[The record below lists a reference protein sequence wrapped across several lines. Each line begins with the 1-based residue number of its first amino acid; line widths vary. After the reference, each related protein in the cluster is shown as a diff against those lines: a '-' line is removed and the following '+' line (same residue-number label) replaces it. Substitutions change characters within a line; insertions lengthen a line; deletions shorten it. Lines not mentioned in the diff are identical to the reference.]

1 MTLSVNKIL
10 IGLLIAFLLY
20 LFIKKCSN
28 ESYRFLGGEYS
39 PNQGGYRAE
48 LNEECLQLQDG
59 QQCILTDGTSGNCV
73 SSGHCVANM
82 LVDLEL
88 EDEEIKKPYC
98 TKPVFK
104 EGCGR
109 FCRCQ
114 EMKGAIGKT
123 DADRSKCVAGCRSWY
138 SPL

>member
-1 MTLSVNKIL
+1 MTSLNKIL
-10 IGLLIAFLLY
+10 IGIFVAFLLY
-20 LFIKKCSN
+20 MLYQKCVN
-28 ESYRFLGGEYS
+28 EHYRFLGGEYL

-48 LNEECLQLQDG
+48 LNEECLQLQAG

-73 SSGHCVANM
+73 QSGHCVANM
-82 LVDLEL
+82 LIDLDLENEEL
-88 EDEEIKKPYC
+88 EKPYC

-114 EMKGAIGKT
+114 EMKGAIGST
-123 DADRSKCVAGCRSWY
+123 DADRRECVAGCRSWY